1 MKAIAV
7 NGSPRKNWNT
17 ASLLE
22 HALTGAA
29 KDGAETELVHLYDLD
44 FKGCISCFACKKI
57 GGKSYGRCAVKDG
70 LKPILKRISEADI
83 LILGTPVYFSAE
95 TGEMRSFL
103 ERLLFPFLTYT
114 PGYVS
119 IFPGKL
125 KVGLIYT
132 MNISEKDLATYNY
145 DKMFAASQGSLSR
158 VFGDCE
164 LLLCTDTYQF
174 SDYSKYV
181 STSWDPE
188 AKKKRREEVFPQDC
202 KRAFEL
208 GAKLTA
214 AASGS

>member
-1 MKAIAV
+1 MAAPGKIGIPQACLS
-7 NGSPRKNWNT
+7 N
-17 ASLLE
+17 
-22 HALTGAA
+22 ALTGAA

-70 LKPILKRISEADI
+70 LKPILKRISEADV

-114 PGYVS
+114 PGYVP

-125 KVGLIYT
+125 KVGLMYT

-158 VFGDCE
+158 VFGNCE

>member
-57 GGKSYGRCAVKDG
+57 GGKSYGWCAVKDG
-70 LKPILKRISEADI
+70 LKPILKRISEADV

-125 KVGLIYT
+125 KVGLMYT

-145 DKMFAASQGSLSR
+145 DKMFAATQGSLSR
-158 VFGDCE
+158 VFGNCE

-188 AKKKRREEVFPQDC
+188 AKKRRREEVFPQDC